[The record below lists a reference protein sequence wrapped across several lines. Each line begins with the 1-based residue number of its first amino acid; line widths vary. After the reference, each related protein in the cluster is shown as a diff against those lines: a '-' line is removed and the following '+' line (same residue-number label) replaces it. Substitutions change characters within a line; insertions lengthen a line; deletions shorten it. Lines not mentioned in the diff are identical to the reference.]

1 MLLALPS
8 ATSSGRSPAALKGAP
23 AGLRSQTPASSRLC
37 YKTIMTRH
45 ENGQPVTIVL
55 SSDEGEGL
63 TCSALLHQDPHHLKW
78 NRLSLLG
85 TQDDMLDL
93 MRTDDGRVI
102 RWSLFINPHW
112 PDMGGDYQTSGRG
125 FVRSTGT
132 ASGLNIALDSIQTF
146 ADIDL
151 FEIKETISGSG
162 WTKTAAHFWF
172 LQRPVGWYPIRR
184 RLTPRPEL
192 SAYGDWRKVAK
203 LGIRFRF
210 ATIGHARHDPRVSRE
225 TELIEIPSLD
235 VEPLPTADPATFPTL
250 AEDIWF
256 SLRIFLTFR
265 YRQMITP
272 LMESHEREGG
282 LDQSWHVVAVEP
294 RTLRSDHDTEPF
306 YGAVDKM
313 FARVLPTLHKLKPQ
327 RELLHGAAW
336 GYAESFKG
344 AVTESAMTS
353 VVEALERLVCAYEEI
368 HGLNR
373 DLMSRAA
380 WRPVAKSL
388 KAAVDDIELSPDL
401 KARIKRGLVS
411 PATLSLQ
418 ERLERMADNYRANW
432 TSEDRAFLD
441 GLPAMIKARNDI
453 VHGRVVEDLEPIY
466 VELVRARAI
475 FERLFLDVIGCRER
489 DLSGMANLIVS
500 QS

>member
-1 MLLALPS
+1 MA
-8 ATSSGRSPAALKGAP
+8 
-23 AGLRSQTPASSRLC
+23 
-37 YKTIMTRH
+37 RH
-45 ENGQPVTIVL
+45 ENGQPVTIIL
-55 SSDEGEGL
+55 SSDEGERI

-85 TQDDMLDL
+85 AHDDMLDL
-93 MRTDDGRVI
+93 MRTDVGGAVQ
-102 RWSLFINPHW
+102 WSLFVNPDW

-125 FVRSTGT
+125 FVRSTGMT
-132 ASGLNIALDSIQTF
+132 SGLNIALDSIQTF

-151 FEIKETISGSG
+151 FEISENISGPG
-162 WTKTAAHFWF
+162 WTRTAAHFWF
-172 LQRPVGWYPIRR
+172 LQRPVGWYPNRR

-235 VEPLPTADPATFPTL
+235 IEPLSAPDAATFPAL

-272 LMESHEREGG
+272 LMESHERAGG
-282 LDQSWHVVAVEP
+282 LDQTWHVVAVEP
-294 RTLRSDHDTEPF
+294 RTLRSDHDSEPF
-306 YGAVDKM
+306 YGAVDEI
-313 FARVLPTLHKLKPQ
+313 FARVLPTLHELKPQ

-336 GYAESFKG
+336 GYAESFRG
-344 AVTESAMTS
+344 AVTESALTS

-368 HGLNR
+368 NGLSR
-373 DLMSRAA
+373 DLVGRAA
-380 WRPVAKSL
+380 WKPVAKIL
-388 KAAVDDIELSPDL
+388 KAAVDGIELDADL
-401 KARIKRGLVS
+401 KARIKRGLAF

-432 TSEDRAFLD
+432 TSEDRALLE

-453 VHGRVVEDLEPIY
+453 VHGRVVADLEPVY

-475 FERLFLDVIGCRER
+475 FERLFLDVIGCKKR
-489 DLSGMANLIVS
+489 DLSGWANLIVS
-500 QS
+500 QARPPVGASAGEADASSA